1 MSKLLEVAGLS
12 TQDEEA
18 LKASRVVED
27 MTGRTS
33 TSLDDDAL
41 KVVSVEPEEL

>member
-1 MSKLLEVAGLS
+1 MSKLLEVAGII
-12 TQDEEA
+12 QDEEA

-33 TSLDDDAL
+33 TSLDDDTL
-41 KVVSVEPEEL
+41 EVVSVEPEEL